1 MKTLSSIVALSVVAA
16 CGASPAPAPE
26 APRRAPGPVAD
37 PKPAPAEKPMNEPTV
52 TQTAAPQD
60 LQFPNE
66 EFRAHQPAASAPHA
80 FHLPKVKK
88 FTLENGIDVF
98 LVEHH
103 ELPIV
108 SMDLSFDGGGRTD
121 PKGKDGLAGVCMQM
135 LTEGTEKL
143 DKIQYSEALADT
155 ASSISAY
162 ATDDAHGLQ
171 LSSLTKHLD
180 STFALFVDTL
190 RSPGMRASDFD
201 RMIKRRIEGVKQARG
216 NPGSVAGRVSG
227 VVLYGP
233 SHPFGGVITEDGLE
247 SFTLDECKTY
257 ISTWLKPKH
266 AKLFIVGD
274 LDEASVR
281 KHFESGPI
289 AAWTGANP
297 RLAPLPAP
305 KTMKGRI
312 FFVNIPGAAQSQVSL
327 MEFGPKRNAP
337 DYFPT
342 SMLSSV
348 FGGGFSSRINMN
360 LREDKGYAYGARGG
374 FGYSRDYGTFT
385 AGGGVQANATYQT
398 IVEIDREVKQLA
410 TNKKPVDKEEL
421 DREKTGAILALP
433 GRFATGQAAL
443 GQYRSLVYYGLP
455 LDYYDTFT
463 DKVGKVT
470 EAQVK
475 TAAAHIKPNQAIY
488 LVVGDGDAKMIV
500 HDDRAKKDDPADKKD
515 PPMMKDGKQVT
526 LREALADL
534 ARRGDVGAGGLVEL
548 DPDGKPVK

>member
-1 MKTLSSIVALSVVAA
+1 MNKLSSLVAISLVAA
-16 CGASPAPAPE
+16 CGGKPAPAPE
-26 APRRAPGPVAD
+26 APRPPEPVAD

-66 EFRAHQPAASAPHA
+66 EFRAHQPEASAPHA
-80 FHLPKVKK
+80 FHLPKVKT
-88 FTLENGIDVF
+88 FTLKNGIEVF

-108 SMDLSFDGGGRTD
+108 SMDLSFDGGGRAD

-135 LTEGTEKL
+135 LTEGTDKL

-190 RSPGMRASDFD
+190 RTPGMRASDFD
-201 RMIKRRIEGVKQARG
+201 RMVKRRIEGVKQARG
-216 NPGSVAGRVSG
+216 NPGSVAGRVTG

-233 SHPFGGVITEDGLE
+233 THPFGGVTTEDGLK

-257 ISTWLKPKH
+257 VSTWLKPKH

-289 AAWTGANP
+289 AAWTGTNP
-297 RLAPLPAP
+297 KLAPLPAP

-312 FFVNIPGAAQSQVSL
+312 FFVNIPGAAQSQVAL
-327 MEFGPKRNAP
+327 MQFGPKRNAP

-385 AGGGVQANATYQT
+385 AQGGVQANATYQT
-398 IVEIDREVKQLA
+398 IVEIDREVKELA

-463 DKVGKVT
+463 DKVAKVT
-470 EAQVK
+470 EVQVK
-475 TAAAHIKPNQAIY
+475 AAAAHIKPNEAIY
-488 LVVGDGDAKMIV
+488 LVVGDGDANMIV
-500 HDDRAKKDDPADKKD
+500 HDEHAKKDDPADKKD

-526 LREALADL
+526 LREALTDL
-534 ARRGDVGAGGLVEL
+534 AQRGDVGAGGLVEL